1 MKPIEKR
8 VFVPSNL
15 DLNHLIKMYPSSRG
29 FIPKDYK
36 VYGFIDLLVEVWG
49 RQESHREK
57 YGNYSFMHS
66 KRLKYLF
73 GDDVRPMIDWLKYAG
88 VIESDNHYEI
98 GLRPKGYRLT
108 EKYFHSPP
116 VEKKIKKSTLIKKM
130 KQKSPK
136 QKKTQSKYDYLYTFF
151 DGLEIDKE
159 RADLYAWDFYQNYN
173 QEYQGLLEQYNDMI
187 SCSRFSQ
194 KSIKKPKFPIS
205 RLNYDL
211 HQIDKIATKD
221 FTFVQDDTSS
231 RLHTNLTS
239 IRSGLRDFISYKGE
253 ELVSLDFVS
262 SQPLISSALLSPNF
276 IMSGDVFTSN
286 HRAKT
291 INTPISYDIS
301 SNSDDMMFNCKDVAP
316 NIYDIIQHDVATTP
330 PIMFPEMDVSTENT
344 SAYSYKELCEKG
356 ELYEYLERV
365 ALPSFTSSTTLSR
378 QEVKGMVF
386 LMMFTSNQF
395 IGQDAAE
402 PKRIF
407 RDLFPNEYKL
417 FASIKRK
424 DHSNLPVLLQ
434 KIESK
439 LMYERIVPR
448 IHENRPD
455 VPMFTIHDSIV
466 TTVDNKDYV
475 QRVML
480 EEMNSAL
487 GLSAKTKIEYWRSD
501 SEKVNLVKKVA

>member
-1 MKPIEKR
+1 MAVERR
-8 VFVPSNL
+8 VFIPSNL
-15 DLNHLIKMYPSSRG
+15 DLDHLIKEYPSSRG
-29 FIPKDYK
+29 FKPKDYK
-36 VYGFIDLLVEVWG
+36 IYGFIDLLVEVRG
-49 RQESHREK
+49 MQESLRGK
-57 YGNYSFMHS
+57 YGDYSFLHS
-66 KRLKYLF
+66 KRLKTLF
-73 GDDVRPMIDWLKYAG
+73 GDEVKIMIDWLKYAG
-88 VIESDNHYEI
+88 VIESDNHFEI

-108 EKYFHSPP
+108 EKYIHSAP

-130 KQKSPK
+130 KQKSRK

-159 RADLYAWDFYQNYN
+159 RAERYACDFFQNYSK
-173 QEYQGLLEQYNDMI
+173 EYQGLLEQYNDMI

-253 ELVSLDFVS
+253 ELVSIDFVN
-262 SQPLISSALLSPNF
+262 SQPLISSALLNPNF
-276 IMSGDVFTSN
+276 YMSGDVFTSN
-286 HRAKT
+286 SQTKMM
-291 INTPISYDIS
+291 NTSICSNIS
-301 SNSDDMMFNCKDVAP
+301 SNYDDMMFNCKDVAP
-316 NIYDIIQHDVATTP
+316 NIYDIIQHDVATTSS
-330 PIMFPEMDVSTENT
+330 IMFPEMDVSTENT
-344 SAYSYKELCEKG
+344 SGYSYKELCEKG

-365 ALPSFTSSTTLSR
+365 ALPSFTSSNTLSR
-378 QEVKGMVF
+378 QEVKGLVF
-386 LMMFTSNQF
+386 QMMFTSNKF
-395 IGQDAAE
+395 IGQDAAK

-424 DHSNLPVLLQ
+424 DHSNLPILLQ

-439 LMYERIVPR
+439 LMYERIVAR
-448 IHENRPD
+448 IHNNRPD

-466 TTVDNKDYV
+466 TTVDNQDYV

-480 EEMNSAL
+480 EEMKSAL
-487 GLSAKTKIEYWRSD
+487 GLNAKTKIEYWRSD